1 MGRLAGAVDDHV
13 DRAEAPL
20 GLGHDPL
27 RRVGVGHIEG
37 EVGGAT
43 VARRSGAPA
52 LGRRRFDLVA
62 AAGDQ
67 QDLSAGL
74 AQQPRGRPADAAAGP
89 GDDARLAG
97 EAEVHQ
103 PPARRSVVTISAP
116 ALRIRCTGHLPAI
129 DHDAARAARRRAAS
143 GRSSGD
149 VEAGGSPARRPLEV
163 DVDLETADVPALAVG
178 VHLDRDRRAG
188 RERCGEQPGRRGAGV
203 GAAVAQRLVDDD
215 RVAVDL
221 DVVGEALAPAGGGHQ
236 PSAAF
241 AAALEQGGVG
251 DVGEAGHRVDEV
263 GGAVEVSEDRPRR
276 RAPRRRR
283 AR

>member
-13 DRAEAPL
+13 DRAEPPL

-27 RRVGVGHIEG
+27 RRVGVGHVEG

-52 LGRRRFDLVA
+52 LGRRRFDLVSA
-62 AAGDQ
+62 ARDE

-116 ALRIRCTGHLPAI
+116 APEDPVHRALAGD
-129 DHDAARAARRRAAS
+129 DHDRARAARRRARS
-143 GRSSGD
+143 GRS
-149 VEAGGSPARRPLEV
+149 
-163 DVDLETADVPALAVG
+163 TAT
-178 VHLDRDRRAG
+178 
-188 RERCGEQPGRRGAGV
+188 
-203 GAAVAQRLVDDD
+203 
-215 RVAVDL
+215 
-221 DVVGEALAPAGGGHQ
+221 
-236 PSAAF
+236 SK
-241 AAALEQGGVG
+241 
-251 DVGEAGHRVDEV
+251 
-263 GGAVEVSEDRPRR
+263 
-276 RAPRRRR
+276 
-283 AR
+283 